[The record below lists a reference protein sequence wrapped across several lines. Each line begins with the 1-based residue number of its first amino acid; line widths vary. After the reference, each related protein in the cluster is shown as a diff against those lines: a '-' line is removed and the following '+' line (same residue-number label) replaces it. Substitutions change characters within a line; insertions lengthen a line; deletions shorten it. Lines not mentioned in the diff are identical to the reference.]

1 MVKPMKI
8 ALIGECMIELQET
21 GPGQTRQTFG
31 GDTLNTA
38 IYCARL
44 AKDLP
49 LHVDYVTALGRDSF
63 SSRMIQFWEE
73 EGVGSSLVQRRQGEL
88 PGLYYIELDEHGER
102 IFHYWRSASAAR
114 KCFEYPGSEDILG
127 NLLEYDGIYLSG
139 ISLAILT
146 ENSLRALL
154 DCLKMAAQKGVAI
167 YFDCNYRPHLWP
179 SAEQAVQIYEQL
191 YPISRIV
198 FLTTEEAQIL
208 LDGAAGKRVHERLHD
223 SGARETV
230 LKDGENP
237 CTIHADGTFTTVS
250 ACEVSRVIDTT
261 AAGDS
266 FSGAYLVAR
275 CFGCSPDDSAAIAHK
290 TAAYVVSHK
299 GAVAPAEHMP
309 VTGKDILTCAGN

>member
-1 MVKPMKI
+1 MRI

-44 AKDLP
+44 ARDLP
-49 LHVDYVTALGRDSF
+49 LHIDYVTALGRDSF
-63 SSRMIQFWEE
+63 SSRMIQFWEN
-73 EGVGSSLVQRRQGEL
+73 EGVGSSLVQRQQGEL

-114 KCFEYPGSEDILG
+114 KCFEYPGSEKILE

-146 ENSLRALL
+146 ESSLKALL
-154 DCLKMAAQKGVAI
+154 DCLKAAAQKGVAI
-167 YFDCNYRPHLWP
+167 YFDCNYRSHLWASP
-179 SAEQAVQIYEQL
+179 EQAVSIYEQL
-191 YPISRIV
+191 YPLSRIV
-198 FLTTEEAQIL
+198 FLTTEEALIL
-208 LDGAAGKRVHERLHD
+208 LAGARGKRAHEVLHG

-230 LKDGENP
+230 LKDGEKP
-237 CTIHADGTFTTVS
+237 CTIHAADGVFTTVS
-250 ACEVSRVIDTT
+250 ACAVARVIDTT

-290 TAAYVVSHK
+290 AAAYVVSHK
-299 GAVAPAEHMP
+299 GAVAPVELMP
-309 VTGKDILTCAGN
+309 VTGKDILNCAGG